1 MSKGKGKHGFGAN
14 LESMMAGSQ
23 LKSKKQGRESSQ
35 QQEV

>member
-1 MSKGKGKHGFGAN
+1 MSEGQGKHGFGAN

-23 LKSKKQGRESSQ
+23 LRNKKQGSKSSQ